1 MNSITSLEDW
11 KVDGF
16 YLKKSDTK
24 EGVINNVTM
33 SGVSYNIMSFI
44 DYHYDL
50 KVNYLTEAEM
60 KNIRN
65 ELISTAKLN
74 KNIEFYAEDLKKWG
88 FTSFSENSKVS
99 LIFGLDKINFK
110 PSEIL
115 GLYDFTLECYERV
128 KV

>member
-65 ELISTAKLN
+65 ELISTA
-74 KNIEFYAEDLKKWG
+74 
-88 FTSFSENSKVS
+88 
-99 LIFGLDKINFK
+99 
-110 PSEIL
+110 
-115 GLYDFTLECYERV
+115 
-128 KV
+128 